1 MTIKYPFSKDGVKW
15 FADDTINDIMNAIE
29 NGNTEDFDL
38 FITIGNREIKIPLA
52 PETYEALEKFLEN
65 TIKEM
70 EEC

>member
-1 MTIKYPFSKDGVKW
+1 MAIKYPFTKEGVEW
-15 FADDTINDIMNAIE
+15 FRDDTINDIMNAIE

-52 PETYEALEKFLEN
+52 PETYETLEKFLEN

-70 EEC
+70 EQC